1 MSEFHT
7 RTIKLKLIVTN
18 EDKKAAWKRIRQI
31 MDDSWKAA
39 NWIASGQYLNDQLMR
54 RVYARRKIDP
64 KDNLEAVQKVEEEFQ
79 KFFGTKRQA
88 TTERDIKDVW
98 PNLPP
103 CVTNPM
109 NQVVVASYNS
119 EKQDMLRGARSLRTY
134 REGMPVTTT
143 KISITLS
150 PGENGGHTITW
161 RLGRTEQIVF
171 AVYYGRD
178 KANNRL
184 TVQRIIDK
192 ENDYSAPQIQ
202 LKDRDLFL
210 LLPVKEPRREY
221 DLDPDLSVGVDL
233 GLAVPAYVALSNGPS
248 RRAIGSREDFLRV
261 RMQMQARLRNLQRN
275 LKSVHGGKGRE
286 KKIRALERVK
296 DRERNFSRTYNHY
309 LSKEIVEFAIRN
321 RAGTIKMEMLEG
333 FGEPDGHDFVLRNW
347 SYFDLQKDVD
357 DKAKRAGIKVVKI
370 DPYHTSQTCSECGH
384 FEPGQRKSQSEF
396 VCAKCGAKIH
406 ADYNAAVNIARSDK
420 VVKSKEEC
428 ECFKQHAWDNEPS
441 DAGATVRGHDD
452 FGPGLARG
460 CDLHGSSEY
469 GGDTGE

>member
-261 RMQMQARLRNLQRN
+261 RMQSLSSL
-275 LKSVHGGKGRE
+275 SV
-286 KKIRALERVK
+286 
-296 DRERNFSRTYNHY
+296 T
-309 LSKEIVEFAIRN
+309 
-321 RAGTIKMEMLEG
+321 
-333 FGEPDGHDFVLRNW
+333 
-347 SYFDLQKDVD
+347 
-357 DKAKRAGIKVVKI
+357 
-370 DPYHTSQTCSECGH
+370 
-384 FEPGQRKSQSEF
+384 
-396 VCAKCGAKIH
+396 
-406 ADYNAAVNIARSDK
+406 
-420 VVKSKEEC
+420 
-428 ECFKQHAWDNEPS
+428 
-441 DAGATVRGHDD
+441 
-452 FGPGLARG
+452 GLARSRWRCWRDSG
-460 CDLHGSSEY
+460 NRMATISCCGTGRTSTFRRTSTTRPSGLASRSSRSIRTTRARPVPSVATSNRVSERASPSSSAPSA
-469 GGDTGE
+469 GRRSMPTTTRR